1 MGWAGPLFLIIGILL
16 MGAASVLRIEV
27 SGIDA
32 KTNSMIAGGAL
43 FVGGAVFM
51 GARHVGETIATLI
64 AHMRTNPALSAAD
77 VPLPADMTAK
87 PSLSDEQSA
96 RVGSVTMAAI
106 EKRKTARNMV
116 VLTVVLIALV
126 AAALLYWS
134 QRGGAATAPATGR
147 ESAAG
152 AAQGN

>member
-51 GARHVGETIATLI
+51 AARHVGETIATLI
-64 AHMRTNPALSAAD
+64 AHMRTSPAVSGAD
-77 VPLPADMTAK
+77 VPLPADMAAK

-134 QRGGAATAPATGR
+134 QRGGAATPATGID
-147 ESAAG
+147 SAAG